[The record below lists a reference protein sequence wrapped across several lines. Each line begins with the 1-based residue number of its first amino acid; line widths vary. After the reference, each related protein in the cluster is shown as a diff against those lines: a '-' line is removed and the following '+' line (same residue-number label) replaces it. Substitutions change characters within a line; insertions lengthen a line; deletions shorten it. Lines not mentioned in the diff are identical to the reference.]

1 MCNFSCHQN
10 VICNLYHFLVLRGII
25 EPVAGNGFK
34 GRGGDGQP
42 AIEAQL
48 DSPTGVAVDLFLG
61 RDGKQDEI
69 GRM

>member
-1 MCNFSCHQN
+1 MMPYCQN
-10 VICNLYHFLVLRGII
+10 VICNFSTLLVLRGII

-61 RDGKQDEI
+61 RDGKQHEI